1 MSELCLIGV
10 IAGVHGIRGAVSVIP
25 YSDVPGRF
33 ERLDVVMLGSSA
45 DLTREVHVTDAE
57 EHKGRI
63 LLRFSEIADRD
74 QAELLKGLYLYV
86 PEERMEAP
94 PEGRYFVHD
103 LIGCEVVTVQ
113 GARKGIVCDVML
125 MPANDVYVADCG
137 GREVLIPAVPSI
149 VRSVNIAE
157 RRITVEPLPGLFEET
172 DED

>member
-1 MSELCLIGV
+1 MSDLCLIGV

-45 DLTREVHVTDAE
+45 DQTREMRVTEAE

-63 LLRFSEIADRD
+63 LLRFGEVTDRD
-74 QAELLKGLYLYV
+74 QAEVLKGLYLYV
-86 PEERMEAP
+86 PEEKMEAP
-94 PEGRYFVHD
+94 PEGRYFIHD
-103 LIGCEVVTVQ
+103 LIGCEVVTVR
-113 GARKGIVCDVML
+113 GERKGSVRDVML
-125 MPANDVYVADCG
+125 LPANDVYVADCE

-157 RRITVEPLPGLFEET
+157 RRVTVEPIPGLFEDS